1 MDGDLCEHYNSLDP
15 SKRRNIAEELDRTP
29 AEVKKQDNRRG
40 RAQEG
45 RAGRGGAKKSTR
57 GQVRARKSTRGRGGV
72 GRRRAQEGRSGRGRA
87 QESGA
92 GRGRARGW
100 AEKITREGEGGR
112 GEIPKYLLILI
123 NSY

>member
-57 GQVRARKSTRGRGGV
+57 GQVRARKSTRERGGARESARV
-72 GRRRAQEGRSGRGRA
+72 GGEDHEGGGGREGRNS
-87 QESGA
+87 E
-92 GRGRARGW
+92 
-100 AEKITREGEGGR
+100 
-112 GEIPKYLLILI
+112 ILI